1 MPTSLQRKPE
11 MFPKLLRLLAINA
24 AIGVTIGCAAA
35 GGLLLTDAGGL
46 ATLFAQT
53 GSYFAGGALLFGG
66 FALTFGS
73 LAMASAIM
81 LLPRK

>member
-1 MPTSLQRKPE
+1 MPTPKPE
-11 MFPKLLRLLAINA
+11 TFPKLLQVLAINGA
-24 AIGVTIGCAAA
+24 AGVLIGCAAA
-35 GGLLLTDAGGL
+35 AGLLLTDAGGL

-53 GSYFAGGALLFGG
+53 GSHVAAGALLFGG
-66 FALTFGS
+66 FSVTFGS

>member
-1 MPTSLQRKPE
+1 MAPLQRKIE
-11 MFPKLLRLLAINA
+11 TFPKLLRLLAINA
-24 AIGVTIGCAAA
+24 AGGVMIGCSAA

-46 ATLFAQT
+46 ATLFGET
-53 GSYFAGGALLFGG
+53 DSYFTASALLFGG

>member
-1 MPTSLQRKPE
+1 MPTPPGTLE
-11 MFPKLLRLLAINA
+11 TFPKLLRLLAVNA
-24 AIGVTIGCAAA
+24 AIGVAIGCAAA
-35 GGLLLTDAGGL
+35 AGLLLTDAGGL
-46 ATLFAQT
+46 ATLMSET
-53 GSYFAGGALLFGG
+53 GSYFAAGALLFGG

>member
-1 MPTSLQRKPE
+1 MPTLRQTFE
-11 MFPKLLRLLAINA
+11 TLPKLFQLLAIHGA
-24 AIGVTIGCAAA
+24 GGILIGCAAA
-35 GGLLLTDAGGL
+35 AGLLLTDAGGL
-46 ATLFAQT
+46 ATLMSES
-53 GSYFAGGALLFGG
+53 GSYFAASALLFGG

>member
-1 MPTSLQRKPE
+1 MPTRQKSSMPS
-11 MFPKLLRLLAINA
+11 LLRLLAINCA
-24 AIGVTIGCAAA
+24 GGVLIGCAAA

-46 ATLFAQT
+46 ATLFEQT
-53 GSYFAGGALLFGG
+53 NSYVAGSVLLFGG

-81 LLPRK
+81 LARN

>member
-1 MPTSLQRKPE
+1 MPAPPKKPE
-11 MFPKLLRLLAINA
+11 AFPQLFRVLAINA
-24 AIGVTIGCAAA
+24 AIGVSVGCAAA

-46 ATLFAQT
+46 ATLLSES
-53 GSYFAGGALLFGG
+53 GSYVAGSALLFGG

>member
-1 MPTSLQRKPE
+1 MPTRNPNAI
-11 MFPKLLRLLAINA
+11 PRIVRLLAINA
-24 AIGVTIGCAAA
+24 AGGVLVGCAAA
-35 GGLLLTDAGGL
+35 GGLLMTDAGGL
-46 ATLFAQT
+46 ATLFAQS
-53 GSYFAGGALLFGG
+53 GSYAAGGALLFGG

>member
-1 MPTSLQRKPE
+1 MAPLQRKIE
-11 MFPKLLRLLAINA
+11 TFPKILRLLAINGA
-24 AIGVTIGCAAA
+24 AGVMIGCAAA

-46 ATLFAQT
+46 ATLFAEA
-53 GSYFAGGALLFGG
+53 GSYFTASALLFGG

-73 LAMASAIM
+73 LTMASAIM

>member
-1 MPTSLQRKPE
+1 MPPI
-11 MFPKLLRLLAINA
+11 LRLLAVNG
-24 AIGVTIGCAAA
+24 AIGVGVGCAAA

-46 ATLFAQT
+46 ATLFEQT
-53 GSYFAGGALLFGG
+53 GSYAAAGALLFGG

-81 LLPRK
+81 LLPRE